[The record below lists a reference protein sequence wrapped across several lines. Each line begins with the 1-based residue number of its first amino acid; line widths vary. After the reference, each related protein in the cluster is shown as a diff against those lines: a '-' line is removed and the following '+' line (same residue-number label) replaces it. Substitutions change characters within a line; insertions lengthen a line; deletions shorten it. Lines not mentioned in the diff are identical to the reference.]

1 VTSCRKTSRGVTDG
15 VRGEGGDRIR
25 GKRRV
30 NIGRFR
36 ERNRI
41 RMCRKTLTT
50 GSFYFLQDSAQY
62 LVCGHCALLYLRRI
76 EKFRMYSTGY
86 SI

>member
-1 VTSCRKTSRGVTDG
+1 VASCRKTSRGVTDG
-15 VRGEGGDRIR
+15 VRGEGDRIR

-36 ERNRI
+36 QRNRI

-50 GSFYFLQDSAQY
+50 GSFYVHRTLLSIQSADTG
-62 LVCGHCALLYLRRI
+62 LFYLRRI
-76 EKFRMYSTGY
+76 EKFTTCSTGY